1 MALRVGRAG
10 QYASLAR
17 LIASHAPTLRSAAAE
32 GGHGDEKAREDAER
46 LARDMEAMGPTF
58 VKLAQ
63 LLSTRS
69 DLLPEPYLE
78 ALSRLQDDV
87 RPFPAEEAMR
97 LFEEELGVSVHDAFG
112 SFEVEPIA
120 AASLGQVHRARMRD
134 GRRVVVKIR
143 RPGVEEQALRDL
155 RALRELARLIDT
167 HTDAGRRYGFQ
178 DVLEQ
183 FEQAMTDE
191 LDYEREAANLERL
204 AVAVAD
210 HDLIQVPAPVVGL
223 TTRRVITM
231 EEIDGRKVT
240 DLSPLAL
247 LEVDGSALTEALFAA
262 YLDQIFVDGFFH
274 ADPHPGN
281 VLVTGD
287 GRLALVDV
295 GMVGHVRP
303 ELRSQLVKLV
313 LAMGDG
319 RGEEA
324 GRVLAA
330 LGRQLE
336 DYDEA
341 RLLREVA
348 ALVSRNLGTSL
359 EDARVGSL
367 LARLSRICG
376 ECGLR
381 PPPELSM
388 LARALLSLDAV
399 GKVLAPDLDPTDV
412 LRDHAG
418 RLAGAQLQSSGSALL
433 SAVMDA
439 RDFAEALPGRVG
451 RLMDELVQGQLQIKI
466 NAFDEAEFLRGIQ
479 KVANRVAMGLV
490 IAALVLGASIIS
502 RTYPAVALACFLAA
516 ALCGFV
522 LIVSI
527 LAADRHV
534 NARARRNRRT

>member
-1 MALRVGRAG
+1 
-10 QYASLAR
+10 
-17 LIASHAPTLRSAAAE
+17 
-32 GGHGDEKAREDAER
+32 
-46 LARDMEAMGPTF
+46 
-58 VKLAQ
+58 
-63 LLSTRS
+63 
-69 DLLPEPYLE
+69 
-78 ALSRLQDDV
+78 
-87 RPFPAEEAMR
+87 
-97 LFEEELGVSVHDAFG
+97 
-112 SFEVEPIA
+112 
-120 AASLGQVHRARMRD
+120 
-134 GRRVVVKIR
+134 
-143 RPGVEEQALRDL
+143 
-155 RALRELARLIDT
+155 
-167 HTDAGRRYGFQ
+167 
-178 DVLEQ
+178 
-183 FEQAMTDE
+183 
-191 LDYEREAANLERL
+191 
-204 AVAVAD
+204 
-210 HDLIQVPAPVVGL
+210 
-223 TTRRVITM
+223 M

-240 DLSPLAL
+240 DLAPLAL
-247 LEVDGSALTEALFAA
+247 IELDGTGLTEALFTA

-281 VLVTGD
+281 VLVTAD

-303 ELRSQLVKLV
+303 ELRSQLVKLL
-313 LAMGDG
+313 LAMEDG

-324 GRVLAA
+324 GRVLAG

-348 ALVSRNLGTSL
+348 ALVSRNLGTTL

-367 LARLSRICG
+367 LTQLSRTCA

-399 GKVLAPDLDPTDV
+399 GKVLAPEFDPTEV

-451 RLMDELVQGQLQIKI
+451 RLMDELVQGQLQIKV

-502 RTYPAVALACFLAA
+502 RSYPAVALGCFLAA
-516 ALCGFV
+516 ALCGFI

-534 NARARRNRRT
+534 NVRTRRNRRN

>member
-17 LIASHAPTLRSAAAE
+17 LIASHGPTLRSASAD
-32 GGHGDEKAREDAER
+32 GGPTDSKVREDAER

-69 DLLPEPYLE
+69 DLLPEPYVE

-87 RPFPAEEAMR
+87 TPFPAEDAMR
-97 LFEEELGVSVHDAFG
+97 VFEEELGVSVNDVFR
-112 SFEVEPIA
+112 SFDTDPLA

-134 GRRVVVKIR
+134 GRHVVVKVR
-143 RPGVEEQALRDL
+143 RPGVEEQAVRDL
-155 RALRELARLIDT
+155 GALHELARLIDT

-178 DVLEQ
+178 DLLEQ
-183 FEQAMTDE
+183 FQQAMTDE
-191 LDYEREAANLERL
+191 LDYKREAANLQRL
-204 AVAVAD
+204 AGAVAD
-210 HDLIQVPAPVVGL
+210 HPLIKVPAPIVDL
-223 TTRRVITM
+223 TGRQVITM

-240 DLSPLAL
+240 DLAPLAL
-247 LEVDGSALTEALFAA
+247 IELDGTGLTEALFTA

-281 VLVTGD
+281 VLVTAD

-303 ELRSQLVKLV
+303 ELRSQLVKLL
-313 LAMGDG
+313 LAMEDG

-324 GRVLAA
+324 GRVLAG

-348 ALVSRNLGTSL
+348 ALVSRNLGTTL

-367 LARLSRICG
+367 LTQLSRTCA

-399 GKVLAPDLDPTDV
+399 GKVLAPEFDPTEV

-451 RLMDELVQGQLQIKI
+451 RLMDELVQGQLQIKV

-502 RTYPAVALACFLAA
+502 RSYPAVALGCFLAA
-516 ALCGFV
+516 ALCGFI

-534 NARARRNRRT
+534 NVRTRRNRRN